1 MERRRENNVTR
12 RPPIILTVA
21 GSDSGGGAGIQA
33 DLKTISA
40 LGGYGLTVLTAL
52 TAQNSVGVQGVH
64 QVPPAFVSAQ
74 MESVL
79 SDFRPDAAKTG
90 MLASASIIDSVADSF
105 ASSAVPRLVVDP
117 VMISSTG
124 HPLIDRDAV
133 KVLVR
138 RLFPIARI
146 ITPNLHEAA
155 ALLGREVKSELEME
169 CAARELIDLGAPA
182 VLLKGG
188 HLEGSA
194 KDYFCDG
201 GTGEFFAAPR
211 VDSPHTHGSGCALAA
226 AIATFLGAGS
236 DLREAVGR
244 AKTFITRAIAGAFH
258 VGRGIGPVNPM
269 AGQHTSLSASE
280 SRP

>member
-1 MERRRENNVTR
+1 MVTV
-12 RPPIILTVA
+12 RPPTILTVA

-64 QVPPAFVSAQ
+64 EVPPAFVSMQ
-74 MESVL
+74 MESVI

-90 MLASASIIDSVADSF
+90 MLASASIVDAVADSF

-124 HPLIDRDAV
+124 YRLIDGDAV

-155 ALLGREVKSELEME
+155 ALVGREVTSESEME
-169 CAARELIDLGAPA
+169 RAARDLIDMGAPA

-188 HLEGSA
+188 HLEGTA
-194 KDYFCDG
+194 KDYFYEG
-201 GTGEFFAAPR
+201 GRGEFLAAPR
-211 VDSPHTHGSGCALAA
+211 IDSPHTHGSGCVLAA
-226 AIATFLGAGS
+226 AVATFLGAGF

-244 AKTFITRAIAGAFH
+244 AKEFITRAIEGAFP

-269 AGQHTSLSASE
+269 AG
-280 SRP
+280 RPG